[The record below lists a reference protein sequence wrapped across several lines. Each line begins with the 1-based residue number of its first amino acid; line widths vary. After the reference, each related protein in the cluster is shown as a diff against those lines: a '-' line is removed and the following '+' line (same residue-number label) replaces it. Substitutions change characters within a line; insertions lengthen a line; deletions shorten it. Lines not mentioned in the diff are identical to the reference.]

1 MVRPGIDSDS
11 TSIVTITSMLASQQM
26 AGYAGETAEYDN
38 FIFLPTVMWTGGGAR
53 GDSEVQ

>member
-26 AGYAGETAEYDN
+26 AGYGVVWVWWEN
-38 FIFLPTVMWTGGGAR
+38 SGI
-53 GDSEVQ
+53 